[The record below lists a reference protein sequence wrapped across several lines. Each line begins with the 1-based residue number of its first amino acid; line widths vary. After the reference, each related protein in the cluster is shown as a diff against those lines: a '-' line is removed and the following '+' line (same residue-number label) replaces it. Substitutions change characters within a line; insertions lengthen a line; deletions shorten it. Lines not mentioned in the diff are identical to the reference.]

1 MGEATKTMGG
11 SSAGGRRAEDVRVDL
26 TGVLAETIGPTHGIS
41 QGDWRTIEPELER
54 VADEIRERRIQG
66 HLEVLDLPLSA
77 DGLAEIR
84 ETAARCRSV
93 RNFVILG
100 IGGSALGAR
109 AIFDAC
115 LPAFHNLVPDDRR
128 IAPRLFVA
136 ENVDPDTLSSLLD
149 VAPPQD
155 SVYNV
160 ISKSGTTVET
170 LAQFLVV
177 WEKLTKELGARA
189 AERVIVT
196 TDPEK
201 GILRKL
207 ARSRNIS
214 ALPVPPG
221 VGGRFSVLTAVGL
234 LPAAVAG
241 IDPGA
246 ILAGAARMDERC
258 RSLSWKENPALALAG
273 VHHFMDRARGKSIAV
288 MIPYSDGLRA
298 FAEWFCQLWA
308 ESLGKRLTPFGEER
322 APVGQT
328 PVRALGATDQHSQLQ
343 LYVEGPNDKLI
354 TTIGV
359 REPGTEIP
367 IPRPDLPELVSEGL
381 DHIPGHAIGELLS
394 IERTATE
401 LVLTGCQRPLLVMDV
416 PRLDADTLGQLFYL
430 YEWATIAAGMLY
442 HVNPFDQPGVEEG
455 KRLTHA
461 AMGKKGL
468 EGLGQQ
474 VRDHQS
480 RHDRFRV

>member
-1 MGEATKTMGG
+1 MRMDPVG
-11 SSAGGRRAEDVRVDL
+11 DVRVDIS
-26 TGVLAETIGPTHGIS
+26 GVLGEAIGPAHGITAA
-41 QGDWRTIEPELER
+41 DWKVIQPDLER
-54 VADEIRERRIQG
+54 VADEIRERRVQG
-66 HLEVLDLPLSA
+66 HLEVLDLPSRK
-77 DGLAEIR
+77 DGIAEIVD
-84 ETAARCRSV
+84 AAQRCRRY

-109 AIFDAC
+109 AIYDAC
-115 LPAFHNLVPDDRR
+115 LPLFHNLLPDAKRP
-128 IAPRLFVA
+128 APRLFVA
-136 ENVDPDTLSSLLD
+136 ENVDPDTLASMLE
-149 VAPPQD
+149 VAPPAET
-155 SVYNV
+155 VYNV

-177 WEKLTKELGARA
+177 WERLTSELGPRA
-189 AERVIVT
+189 AEHVIVT
-196 TDPEK
+196 TDPDRGFLRRLAATR
-201 GILRKL
+201 GIT
-207 ARSRNIS
+207 
-214 ALPVPPG
+214 ALPVPQG

-241 IDPGA
+241 VDP
-246 ILAGAARMDERC
+246 LALLEGAARMDERC

-273 VHHFMDRARGKSIAV
+273 IHHFMDRSHGKSIAV
-288 MIPYSDGLRA
+288 MIPYADGLRS

-308 ESLGKRLTPFGEER
+308 ESLGKRLTPLGDER

-354 TTIGV
+354 TTIGIGES
-359 REPGTEIP
+359 RHDAP
-367 IPRPDLPELVSEGL
+367 IPRPEMPELVEEHL
-381 DHIPGHAIGELLS
+381 DHIPGHTLGELLT

-401 LVLTGCQRPLLVMDV
+401 LVLSAAQRPLLVVEV
-416 PRLDADTLGQLFYL
+416 PWLNADALGQLFYL

-455 KRLTHA
+455 KKLTHA

-468 EGLGQQ
+468 EHLGST
-474 VRDHQS
+474 VRDRQT
-480 RHDRFRV
+480 RTDRFRI